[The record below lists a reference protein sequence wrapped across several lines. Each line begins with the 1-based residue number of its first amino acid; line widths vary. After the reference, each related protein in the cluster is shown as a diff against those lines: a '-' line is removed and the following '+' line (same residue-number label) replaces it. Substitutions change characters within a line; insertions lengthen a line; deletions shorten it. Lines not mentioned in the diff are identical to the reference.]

1 MPVLIFRE
9 KGVLAEGI
17 LEKGVLGIYMPEF
30 DLNQSIEN
38 YFRSPEFLQIL
49 GKWEGYVRKVVEN
62 KSNPPTLY

>member
-1 MPVLIFRE
+1 
-9 KGVLAEGI
+9 
-17 LEKGVLGIYMPEF
+17 MPEF